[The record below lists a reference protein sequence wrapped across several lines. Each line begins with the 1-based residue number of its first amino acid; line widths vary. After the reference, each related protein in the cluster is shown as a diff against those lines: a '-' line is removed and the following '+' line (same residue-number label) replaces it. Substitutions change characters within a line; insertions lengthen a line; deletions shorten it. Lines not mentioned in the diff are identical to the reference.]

1 MRIHFLGT
9 GEALPTAE
17 RQNTMLLCEFDQ
29 RAVLVDCN
37 GTPIRSI
44 LRAGCRL
51 DHVSDV
57 ILTHSHVDHLYALP
71 SLLHGLWLCQDFPRD
86 QPIRLHGLRETLN
99 MADNLINVF
108 GLRAESNPIQIELVR
123 VDPVVQEKLVLDCG
137 DWVWRAFGVKHGAM
151 PALGLCLTHADA
163 GNLVFSGDAVVCE
176 TTRAHLTRDTRILI
190 HDCGGGLAGNPS
202 HAGAKE
208 INQMIRHT
216 TIERVYL
223 THLPAFL
230 SESARLNVQAYA
242 SRDFAGAV
250 ILPADGDVAE
260 LAHLTHG

>member
-9 GEALPTAE
+9 GEALPTTE

-29 RAVLVDCN
+29 RSVLVDCS

-51 DHVSDV
+51 DQVGDV

-71 SLLHGLWLCQDFPRD
+71 SLLHGLWLCQDYPRD
-86 QPIRLHGLRETLN
+86 KPIRLHGLGETLSV
-99 MADNLINVF
+99 AENLINVF
-108 GLRAESNPIQIELVR
+108 GLRAKFNPINIELFR
-123 VDPVVQEKLVLDCG
+123 ADPIVQETLALDCG
-137 DWVWRAFGVKHGAM
+137 DWVWRAFRVNHGAM
-151 PALGLCLTHADA
+151 PALGFCLTHADA
-163 GNLVFSGDAVVCE
+163 GNLVFSGDAAMCK

-190 HDCGGGLAGNPS
+190 HDCGGGLRGNAS
-202 HAGAKE
+202 HAGAEE
-208 INQMIRHT
+208 INQLIRHT
-216 TIERVYL
+216 AIDRVYL

-230 SESARLNVQAYA
+230 SERARQNIQAHV

-250 ILPADGDVAE
+250 TLPADGDMAE
-260 LAHLTHG
+260 LTHRTHG